1 MGKKIV
7 MKLIR
12 AKITPATKYYV
23 KEGYR
28 DMQVKLHTFLAP
40 DKGEWPASC
49 CENLVPVGKDV
60 VALWRLCALTY
71 KTSYNK
77 ESSVWSAG

>member
-1 MGKKIV
+1 MLVVAKKIV

-12 AKITPATKYYV
+12 ARISSATKCYV

-28 DMQVKLHTFLAP
+28 GMQVKLHTFLAP

-49 CENLVPVGKDV
+49 SENLVPVGKDV
-60 VALWRLCALTY
+60 VVAL
-71 KTSYNK
+71 
-77 ESSVWSAG
+77 